1 MGMTRVRD
9 VETGTG
15 GRKGIGNK
23 WKMMKSDQ
31 SPLSGWLPVPRV
43 HRAKSRI

>member
-1 MGMTRVRD
+1 MEGSHDLGLMKQGTMRVRD
-9 VETGTG
+9 IETGTG

-31 SPLSGWLPVPRV
+31 SP
-43 HRAKSRI
+43 